1 MDAKYHRHI
10 IGKGGSNINKI
21 KSESDVTINIPD
33 TDSGVTIVRIE
44 GNKAGV
50 DKARLEL
57 QGMVDKMENEKETEK
72 TVSRSK
78 VYLMKNTPITL
89 VSCR

>member
-57 QGMVDKMENEKETEK
+57 QGMVDNLAALN
-72 TVSRSK
+72 VIFAPALDHAFFDSK
-78 VYLMKNTPITL
+78 
-89 VSCR
+89 